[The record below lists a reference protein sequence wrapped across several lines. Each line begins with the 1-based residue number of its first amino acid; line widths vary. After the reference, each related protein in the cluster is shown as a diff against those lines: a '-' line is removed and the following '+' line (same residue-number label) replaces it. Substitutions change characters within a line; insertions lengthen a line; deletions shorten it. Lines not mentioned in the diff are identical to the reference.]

1 MATSGGE
8 AAETGT
14 KDTKDIK
21 DTRAR
26 WAFVWIVVVV
36 IVLAAGLT
44 GAWYYLAGQLDM
56 RVAQTI
62 EAEKQHGVDIGCPGR
77 TVFGYP
83 FRLGLRCNALTIDAL
98 QDGFRAS
105 AGQLRSAAQIYRP
118 NRVVAELDGPLIVDA
133 QAVAPLDIRWK
144 LLQASGTFWTQGLD
158 HFALVADQPVIALA
172 QPAGARQPVAKATH
186 IETHARRRGADLDL
200 AWLSRGG
207 RVVAPGAP
215 DLPPADTS
223 ADLTIAGAAGWL
235 QGRVDAETPREALA
249 GRKVTMRSVRI
260 DMGDAGAELSGTL
273 AFDTAGTATGDLELA
288 VTDPRQVAKLIG
300 EAAPQ
305 VRSVAD
311 TVAQAVNFIG
321 RRQGGRTVISL
332 NLTQGALSAGMIP
345 LGRIPPLR

>member
-1 MATSGGE
+1 MAASNGKT
-8 AAETGT
+8 TGT
-14 KDTKDIK
+14 GSKDTK
-21 DTRAR
+21 AR

-44 GAWYYLAGQLDM
+44 GAWYYLAGQLDL

-62 EAEKQHGVDIGCPGR
+62 EAEKQRGTDIGCSGR

-83 FRLGLRCNALTIDAL
+83 FRLGLRCEALTIDA
-98 QDGFRAS
+98 QRDGFRAS

-133 QAVAPLDIRWK
+133 KQVAPLDIRWE

-158 HFALVADQPVIALA
+158 HFALVADQMVVALA
-172 QPAGARQPVAKATH
+172 QPAGDRQPVASAVR
-186 IETHARRRGADLDL
+186 IETHARRRDGDLDL

-207 RVVAPGAP
+207 KIVAPGAP
-215 DLPPADTS
+215 DLPPADSS
-223 ADLTIAGAAGWL
+223 ADVTIVGAADWL
-235 QGRVDAETPREALA
+235 DGHIDAESPRTALA

-273 AFDTAGTATGDLELA
+273 AFDQAGTATGDLELA
-288 VTDPRQVAKLIG
+288 VTDPKQVAKLIG

-305 VRSVAD
+305 IKSVAD

-321 RRQGGRTVISL
+321 RQQGGRTVISL
-332 NLTQGALSAGMIP
+332 NVTQGALSAGIIP